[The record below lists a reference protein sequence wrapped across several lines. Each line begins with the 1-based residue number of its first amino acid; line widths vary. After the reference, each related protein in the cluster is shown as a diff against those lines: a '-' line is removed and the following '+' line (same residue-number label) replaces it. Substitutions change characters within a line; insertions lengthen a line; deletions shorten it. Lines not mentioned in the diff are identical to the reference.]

1 MKPFW
6 VVLSVYQLT
15 TDPIVKQSTLEQPKG
30 VFLFLLR
37 TSYDSNGV
45 KSPAGKKR
53 WAGLHLTASPVALS
67 GDYTSYKD
75 NGDRQPCIE

>member
-30 VFLFLLR
+30 VFLFPLGLDWSAKNNSVQD
-37 TSYDSNGV
+37 TSATVG
-45 KSPAGKKR
+45 
-53 WAGLHLTASPVALS
+53 
-67 GDYTSYKD
+67 
-75 NGDRQPCIE
+75 